1 MCSFAAALC
10 TFAAAMWWFF
20 GDYRVSPNFFVVLG
34 LRLWLRLRL
43 GCDNI
48 PYFYIICGWNFVN
61 PRLFSDYGSIWTL
74 SCSFEYLWWDFA
86 AAMCRV
92 AAAMCKIV

>member
-1 MCSFAAALC
+1 MLSSWWDFAAAMCRLAAAMCSFAAAMC

-34 LRLWLRLRL
+34 LRLWLRLGL

-61 PRLFSDYGSIWTL
+61 PR
-74 SCSFEYLWWDFA
+74 
-86 AAMCRV
+86 
-92 AAAMCKIV
+92 